1 MTTVPGSAG
10 ADRVGGS
17 PTRRPGGR
25 HRLVVALS
33 GVLLVLVG
41 LGVWGSVARLSVYSI
56 APGVAEAVTGP
67 GGMVH
72 VPSDRGTPVRGRV
85 YMTDVEL
92 GPVSPI
98 EWVIDHF
105 RPHVTLRSARRVV
118 GSVPSGEVE
127 GVELGQM
134 AQSVRVAEVAA
145 LRALGYRIPTR
156 TGPEIVEVLDGTPG
170 ARLLARGRIGLGW
183 VIVGID
189 GHPVESASEVSRLV
203 AARRPGT
210 EVLLRLDP
218 GEGRPDRVVSVRLA
232 ARPRHPAEGEIGIGV
247 ADESYWD
254 LPFPI
259 SIDTLGIGG
268 PSAGLAFALGIVDEL
283 GGGELT
289 GGRVVAATGT
299 IGPDGQ
305 VGAVAGVAEKAVAV
319 RRVGA
324 SIFFV
329 PPANLAAA
337 ERGAAGR
344 LTVVPVSSLGEAL
357 RYLAAH
363 GGTVP
368 ARPARGTGG

>member
-1 MTTVPGSAG
+1 MTTVPGGAG
-10 ADRVGGS
+10 ADRLGGS
-17 PTRRPGGR
+17 PGRRPGGR

-33 GVLLVLVG
+33 GILLVLVG
-41 LGVWGSVARLSVYSI
+41 LGVWGSVARLPVYSI
-56 APGVAEAVTGP
+56 APGVAESVTGP
-67 GGMVH
+67 QGMVH
-72 VPSDRGTPVRGRV
+72 VPSGRGSPVRGRV
-85 YMTDVEL
+85 DMTDVEL

-98 EWVIDHF
+98 EWVVDHF

-118 GSVPSGEVE
+118 GSVPAGEVE

-134 AQSVRVAEVAA
+134 ARSVRVAEVAA
-145 LRALGYRIPTR
+145 LRALGYRIPTH
-156 TGPEIVEVLDGTPG
+156 TGPTIVEVLDGTPG

-183 VIVGID
+183 VIVEVD

-203 AARRPGT
+203 AASRPG
-210 EVLLRLDP
+210 ERVLLRLDP
-218 GEGRPDRVVSVRLA
+218 GEGRSDRVVSVRLV
-232 ARPRHPAEGEIGIGV
+232 ARPGHPSQGEIGVGL

-283 GGGELT
+283 GGGNLT

-299 IGPDGQ
+299 IGPDGE

-319 RRVGA
+319 RRAGA
-324 SIFFV
+324 TVFFV
-329 PPANLAAA
+329 PPANVAAA
-337 ERGAAGR
+337 EKGAAGR
-344 LTVVPVSSLGEAL
+344 LTVVPVSSLSQAL

-368 ARPARGTGG
+368 ASAAGGTRG